1 MSDEDFPHDDF
12 RALGYH
18 AVVHGEKGW
27 NGVAVLSR
35 TPAEADT
42 RGLPG
47 REDDGA
53 RLLRVR
59 VAGLDCAT
67 AYCPNGKTRCG
78 TTSPARTGT
87 PRSSSAATSTSCR
100 RRSTAGRGMPPTVRY
115 SARPRSGPGTD
126 RSSIWGSRT
135 CFATCTRRNGSSP
148 GGITGA
154 ARSTAAW
161 AAHRPAARR
170 PGRGLARAPRGD
182 RPRVP
187 QEEGRAHGVRSR
199 AGVRGSGLTG
209 PRSGGAVRRNRV
221 DYAREATSVGVSVR
235 VDAGSRHV
243 RDEEI
248 LEGLDLSRQLIDLAV
263 DDQNADRP
271 DKRDQQREHLKDG
284 RERCALH
291 VCTLPFSWSG
301 GNALR
306 LARLGRHRLRW
317 GAGGGE
323 TVPVLIRT
331 TAEGARRS
339 RRPGQ
344 SGRRPSSGGG
354 SLPPSRSSPR
364 VCPRPPRFWPPPA

>member
-1 MSDEDFPHDDF
+1 MDFITHWLKSRAPDVVGLQEVKVSDEDFPHDDF

-47 REDDGA
+47 REDDGT

-59 VAGLDCAT
+59 VAGLDFAT

-187 QEEGRAHGVRSR
+187 QEGR
-199 AGVRGSGLTG
+199 
-209 PRSGGAVRRNRV
+209 
-221 DYAREATSVGVSVR
+221 
-235 VDAGSRHV
+235 
-243 RDEEI
+243 
-248 LEGLDLSRQLIDLAV
+248 
-263 DDQNADRP
+263 
-271 DKRDQQREHLKDG
+271 
-284 RERCALH
+284 
-291 VCTLPFSWSG
+291 
-301 GNALR
+301 
-306 LARLGRHRLRW
+306 
-317 GAGGGE
+317 
-323 TVPVLIRT
+323 RT
-331 TAEGARRS
+331 GARRPITRRCS
-339 RRPGQ
+339 RIWIDRTQVRGCRPPEPGRLRPGGDVGRRVSP
-344 SGRRPSSGGG
+344 SGRRESS
-354 SLPPSRSSPR
+354 R
-364 VCPRPPRFWPPPA
+364 A

>member
-1 MSDEDFPHDDF
+1 MRIATWNVNGLRARMDFVTHWLKRREPDVVGLQEVKVSDEDFPHDDF

-59 VAGLDCAT
+59 VAGLDFAT
-67 AYCPNGKTRCG
+67 AAYCPNGKTRCG

-187 QEEGRAHGVRSR
+187 QEEGRAPGVRSR
-199 AGVRGSGLTG
+199 AGVRGSGPDPGPGVPSAGTG
-209 PRSGGAVRRNRV
+209 STTPGRR
-221 DYAREATSVGVSVR
+221 
-235 VDAGSRHV
+235 
-243 RDEEI
+243 
-248 LEGLDLSRQLIDLAV
+248 
-263 DDQNADRP
+263 
-271 DKRDQQREHLKDG
+271 
-284 RERCALH
+284 
-291 VCTLPFSWSG
+291 
-301 GNALR
+301 
-306 LARLGRHRLRW
+306 
-317 GAGGGE
+317 
-323 TVPVLIRT
+323 
-331 TAEGARRS
+331 RRS
-339 RRPGQ
+339 ACQSEWTPGVVTCVTRR
-344 SGRRPSSGGG
+344 SC
-354 SLPPSRSSPR
+354 R
-364 VCPRPPRFWPPPA
+364 VWTCPVS